1 VLQHGNAAM
10 SPDAPFVAMPDLDS
24 VIANSCCV
32 AHNTQKY
39 GTAMIP
45 AIDFAA
51 PSRFASLPPRSSKR
65 FARPQVAPAPQ
76 GEQVHTQDG
85 RELMLRAIEAGDVAA
100 MQRCFTR
107 LSPED
112 IRRRFLHAM
121 SELPAPM
128 AQRLCRIDPALE
140 TAYVL
145 MDESVQPAEMRGVG
159 RIYVDEATDNAEF
172 SVLVEQDWSRRGLGA
187 LLMQRLVND
196 CRRRGLAEL
205 WGYVLM
211 ENRPMLE
218 LCRELGFTRRRLR

>member
-1 VLQHGNAAM
+1 
-10 SPDAPFVAMPDLDS
+10 
-24 VIANSCCV
+24 
-32 AHNTQKY
+32 
-39 GTAMIP
+39 MIP

-51 PSRFASLPPRSSKR
+51 PSRFASLPSRSCER
-65 FARPQVAPAPQ
+65 FARPRVASSPM
-76 GEQVHTQDG
+76 GERVQTRDG
-85 RELMLRAIEAGDVAA
+85 RELVLRPIEPGDVTA

-159 RIYVDEATDNAEF
+159 RIFVDEAIDSAEF
-172 SVLVEQDWSRRGLGA
+172 SVLVEQAWSRLGLGA
-187 LLMQRLVND
+187 LLMQRLVD
-196 CRRRGLAEL
+196 DSRRRGLSEL
-205 WGYVLM
+205 WGYVLL
-211 ENRPMLE
+211 ENRPMLK
-218 LCRELGFTRRRLR
+218 LCRELGFTQRMMPDEPGTALITLKL